1 MELQAYFQRDL
12 PREKELNA
20 KVKPLLRI
28 IKESC
33 INSYRELEREMR
45 EPERRR
51 CSERMFWIGRKDEEK
66 KKGEGENVEKKKKS
80 ISPRRECWS
89 LSGSPRCIDYRIPI
103 THRQI
108 KS

>member
-1 MELQAYFQRDL
+1 MELQAYFQREL

-33 INSYRELEREMR
+33 ISSYRQLERELK

-51 CSERMFWIGRKDEEK
+51 CS
-66 KKGEGENVEKKKKS
+66 
-80 ISPRRECWS
+80 
-89 LSGSPRCIDYRIPI
+89 
-103 THRQI
+103 
-108 KS
+108 

>member
-1 MELQAYFQRDL
+1 MELQAYFQREL

-33 INSYRELEREMR
+33 IGSFRQLERELK

-51 CSERMFWIGRKDEEK
+51 CSERMFWIRRKDEDN
-66 KKGEGENVEKKKKS
+66 KKGEWENAEKKKKS
-80 ISPRRECWS
+80 ISPRR
-89 LSGSPRCIDYRIPI
+89 
-103 THRQI
+103 
-108 KS
+108 